1 LHPPGRHG
9 TVLAEI
15 AMHARTR
22 IAVAALAA
30 GLFCCAVDTADASG
44 VGDWTRAEKADF
56 RLVATTQ
63 AIGPGQQTL
72 RLGLHV
78 RLDPEWKIYW
88 RSPGT
93 AGLPPVLTWSD
104 SANLAETVL
113 RWPAPKRFELFG
125 LQSFG
130 YADEVVLPIDARLA
144 EPGAPALLRADV
156 AYLVCR
162 DICIP
167 GTARVALDLGAGP
180 PAPSAAAHL
189 IERFAGRVPVSA
201 AAARV
206 TLAAETGNRALV
218 VTAQAERPFV
228 APDLFIE
235 TTALSDLPAPRIAFA
250 DAGREARF
258 VFQDVALPSGTT
270 LTATLVDGPLALEG
284 TLVAAP
290 PARTIGAV
298 LLIAL
303 LGGLILNLMPCVL
316 PVLALK
322 VTGLAGLAG
331 ARPAAARLSLLATA
345 AGVVLSMLALGAALA
360 AVRAAG
366 GAIGWGIQFQQPLF
380 LAFMAALTGLF
391 AFNLWG
397 LFTIGAPRW
406 AGGLAEAA
414 PRRGLAGDL
423 ATGAL
428 ATLLATPC
436 SAPFVGTAAA
446 WALTRGSGEILAVF
460 AALGTGLAL
469 PWLALAAAPGLAA
482 LLPRPGAW
490 MIRLRAVMG
499 VLLAGTCVWLL
510 TVLAKQIGQEAT
522 LAVAGALAAAGAVL
536 WLARGRRLAVPAAAA
551 LALGAVALPGFT
563 SPPPTAVASET
574 TAVLAFSASEA
585 ERRARSG
592 ETLLVDITADWC
604 VTCQVN
610 KAMVLERGAV
620 AERIASGAV
629 AIMRGDW
636 TRPDPAIAAYLAEH
650 GRVGIPF
657 NAVYGPAAPHGIAL
671 PELLTE
677 SAVLDAFARA
687 GGAAAQAAR

>member
-1 LHPPGRHG
+1 MR
-9 TVLAEI
+9 
-15 AMHARTR
+15 ARTR
-22 IAVAALAA
+22 IAAAALVA
-30 GLFCCAVDTADASG
+30 GLFTCAVDTADASG
-44 VGDWTRAEKADF
+44 VGDWARAEKADF
-56 RLVATTQ
+56 RLVAATQ
-63 AIGPGQQTL
+63 AIGPGQAEL

-93 AGLPPVLTWSD
+93 AGLPPALSWSD

-130 YADEVVLPIDARLA
+130 YADEVVLPIEARLA
-144 EPGAPALLRADV
+144 EPGAAAALRADV
-156 AYLVCR
+156 EYLVCR

-180 PAPSAAAHL
+180 PEPSPAAHL
-189 IERFAGRVPVSA
+189 IERFSGRVPVPA
-201 AAARV
+201 ASARV
-206 TLAAETGNRALV
+206 ALAAETGNGALV
-218 VTAQAERPFV
+218 VTAQAERAFA

-235 TTALSDLPAPRIAFA
+235 TTALSDLPAPRIALA

-258 VFQDVALPSGTT
+258 VFQDVALRSGTT
-270 LTATLVDGPLALEG
+270 LTATLVDGPLALESA
-284 TLVAAP
+284 LVAAP
-290 PARTIGAV
+290 AARTLGPV

-366 GAIGWGIQFQQPLF
+366 GAIGWGVQFQQPLF

-414 PRRGLAGDL
+414 PRRGLGGDL

-446 WALTRGSGEILAVF
+446 WALTRGTGEILAVF

-469 PWLALAAAPGLAA
+469 PWLTLAVAPGLAA

-490 MIRLRAVMG
+490 MIRLRAAMG

-522 LAVAGALAAAGAVL
+522 LAVAGALAAAGVVL
-536 WLARGRRLAVPAAAA
+536 WLARGRRVAVPAAAA

-563 SPPPTAVASET
+563 SPPPVALASET
-574 TAVLAFSASEA
+574 TAVLAFSSEEA

-610 KAMVLERGAV
+610 KAVVLERGAV
-620 AERIASGAV
+620 AERLTSGAV
-629 AIMRGDW
+629 GLMRGDW
-636 TRPDPAIAAYLAEH
+636 TRPDPAIAAYLARH

-657 NAVYGPAAPHGIAL
+657 NAVYGPAAPQGITL

-677 SAVLDAFARA
+677 SAVLDAIARA
-687 GGAAAQAAR
+687 GGGAAQAAR

>member
-1 LHPPGRHG
+1 MR
-9 TVLAEI
+9 
-15 AMHARTR
+15 ARTR
-22 IAVAALAA
+22 LAAAALVA
-30 GLFCCAVDTADASG
+30 GLSSCAVDTADASG
-44 VGDWTRAEKADF
+44 VGEWVRAEKADL
-56 RLVATTQ
+56 RLVAATR
-63 AIGPGQQTL
+63 AVGPGQETL

-78 RLDPEWKIYW
+78 RLEPGWKIYW

-93 AGLPPVLTWSD
+93 AGLPPALTWTD
-104 SANLAETVL
+104 STNLAGAVL

-130 YADEVVLPIDARLA
+130 YADEVVLPIEARLA
-144 EPGAPALLRADV
+144 EPGVAALLRADV
-156 AYLVCR
+156 EYLVCR

-167 GTARVALDLGAGP
+167 GSARVALDLGAGP
-180 PAPSAAAHL
+180 PEPSSAGHL
-189 IERFAGRVPVSA
+189 IDRFAGRVPVPA
-201 AAARV
+201 TTARV
-206 TLAAETGNRALV
+206 TLAAETGNGALA
-218 VTAQAERPFV
+218 VTARADLPFA
-228 APDLFIE
+228 APDLFVE
-235 TTALSDLPAPRIAFA
+235 TAALSDLPAPRIALG
-250 DAGREARF
+250 DGGREARF
-258 VFQDVALPSGTT
+258 VFPGVALPPGTP
-270 LTATLVDGPLALEG
+270 LTATLVDGTLAIEG
-284 TLVAAP
+284 SATATAA
-290 PARTIGAV
+290 ARTLGAV

-316 PVLALK
+316 PVLAMK

-366 GAIGWGIQFQQPLF
+366 GAIGWGVQFQQPLF

-414 PRRGLAGDL
+414 PRRGLGGDL

-446 WALTRGSGEILAVF
+446 WALTRGTGEILAVF
-460 AALGTGLAL
+460 AALGIGLAA
-469 PWLALAAAPGLAA
+469 PWLALAAAPRLAG

-510 TVLAKQIGQEAT
+510 TVLAKQVGQEAALVT
-522 LAVAGALAAAGAVL
+522 AAALAAAGVVL
-536 WLARGRRLAVPAAAA
+536 WLARGRRIALPAAAA
-551 LALGAVALPGFT
+551 LALGAAILPGVT
-563 SPPPTAVASET
+563 SPPPVIAANGSTAA
-574 TAVLAFSASEA
+574 LAFSAEEA
-585 ERRARSG
+585 VRRARGG

-610 KAMVLERGAV
+610 KTLVLDRGAV
-620 AERIASGAV
+620 GERLRSGAV
-629 AIMRGDW
+629 GVMRGDW
-636 TRPDPAIAAYLAEH
+636 TRPDPAIAAYLARH

-657 NAVYGPAAPHGIAL
+657 NAVYGPAAPQGIAL

-677 SAVLDAFARA
+677 SVVLDAFLRA

>member
-1 LHPPGRHG
+1 MR
-9 TVLAEI
+9 
-15 AMHARTR
+15 ARTR
-22 IAVAALAA
+22 IAAA
-30 GLFCCAVDTADASG
+30 GLVAGFLTCAVDTADASG
-44 VGDWTRAEKADF
+44 VGDWARAEKADF

-63 AIGPGQQTL
+63 AIGPGQQLL

-93 AGLPPVLTWSD
+93 AGLPPALAWSD
-104 SANLAETVL
+104 SANLAEAVL

-125 LQSFG
+125 LQSYG

-144 EPGAPALLRADV
+144 EPGAPALLRAEV
-156 AYLVCR
+156 EYLVCR

-189 IERFAGRVPVSA
+189 IDRFAGRVPVSA

-206 TLAAETGNRALV
+206 ALAAETGNGALV
-218 VTAQAERPFV
+218 VTAQAERPFA
-228 APDLFIE
+228 APDLFVE
-235 TTALSDLPAPRIAFA
+235 TTALSDLPAPRIALA

-258 VFQDVALPSGTT
+258 VFRDVVVPPGTT

-284 TLVAAP
+284 AVVAAP
-290 PARTIGAV
+290 AARTMGAV

-366 GAIGWGIQFQQPLF
+366 GAVGWGVQFQQPLF

-406 AGGLAEAA
+406 ASGLAEAA
-414 PRRGLAGDL
+414 PRRGLAGDV

-446 WALTRGSGEILAVF
+446 WALTRGTGEILAVF

-469 PWLALAAAPGLAA
+469 PWLALAAAPRLAA

-510 TVLAKQIGQEAT
+510 TVLAKQVGQETT
-522 LAVAGALAAAGAVL
+522 LAVAGALAAAGGVL
-536 WLARGRRLAVPAAAA
+536 WLARGRPVAVPAAAA
-551 LALGAVALPGFT
+551 LALGAVALPGVT
-563 SPPPTAVASET
+563 SPPPVALASET
-574 TAVLAFSASEA
+574 KAVLAFSAEEA

-610 KAMVLERGAV
+610 KALVLERGAV
-620 AERIASGAV
+620 AERLASGAV
-629 AIMRGDW
+629 AMMRGDW
-636 TRPDPAIAAYLAEH
+636 TRPDPAIAAYLARH

-657 NAVYGPAAPHGIAL
+657 NAVYGPAAPQGIAL

-677 SAVLDAFARA
+677 SVVLDAFARA
-687 GGAAAQAAR
+687 GGVAAQAAR

>member
-1 LHPPGRHG
+1 MR
-9 TVLAEI
+9 
-15 AMHARTR
+15 ARTR
-22 IAVAALAA
+22 IAAAALVA
-30 GLFCCAVDTADASG
+30 GLFTCAVDTADASG

-63 AIGPGQQTL
+63 AIGPGQQQL

-104 SANLAETVL
+104 SANLAGSVL

-156 AYLVCR
+156 EYLVCR

-206 TLAAETGNRALV
+206 TLAAETGNGALV
-218 VTAQAERPFV
+218 VTAQAERPFA

-235 TTALSDLPAPRIAFA
+235 TTALSDLPAPRIALA

-258 VFQDVALPSGTT
+258 VFQDATLPSGTT

-290 PARTIGAV
+290 AARTLGAV

-345 AGVVLSMLALGAALA
+345 GGVVLSMLALGAALA

-366 GAIGWGIQFQQPLF
+366 GAIGWGVQFQQPLF

-460 AALGTGLAL
+460 AALGAGLAL
-469 PWLALAAAPGLAA
+469 PWLALAVAPGLAA

-490 MIRLRAVMG
+490 MVRLRAVMG

-522 LAVAGALAAAGAVL
+522 LAVAGALAAAGGVL
-536 WLARGRRLAVPAAAA
+536 WLARGRRVAVPAAAA
-551 LALGAVALPGFT
+551 LALGAVALPAFT
-563 SPPPTAVASET
+563 SPPPAAVASEA
-574 TAVLAFSASEA
+574 TAVLAFSAGEA

-629 AIMRGDW
+629 AMMRGDW
-636 TRPDPAIAAYLAEH
+636 TRPDPAIAAYLAQH

-657 NAVYGPAAPHGIAL
+657 NAVYGPAAPHGITL

-687 GGAAAQAAR
+687 RGVAAQAAR